1 MNETAKQILDT
12 VQVGALATV
21 NQDRSP
27 IVTPLHF
34 ARHGDAIVWVS
45 DKSAQHSQNVDR
57 SDKVQFVVW
66 NEQKQAVYL
75 DTTASR
81 VGTDDEADVRVGYS
95 KKLGDFMPNFTSPQ
109 FYQAKIGKIDEN
121 STTGNWLHF
130 VA

>member
-21 NQDRSP
+21 NQDGSP

-34 ARHGDAIVWVS
+34 ARHGDVIVWVS
-45 DKSAQHSQNVDR
+45 YKSAQHSQNIDR
-57 SDKVQFVVW
+57 SDEVQFVVW
-66 NEQKQAVYL
+66 NEQKQAIYL

-81 VGTDDEADVRVGYS
+81 VGADDEADVRASYS
-95 KKLGDFMPNFTSPQ
+95 KKLGGFMPNFTNPQ
-109 FYQAKIGKIDEN
+109 FYQAKIGQIDEN